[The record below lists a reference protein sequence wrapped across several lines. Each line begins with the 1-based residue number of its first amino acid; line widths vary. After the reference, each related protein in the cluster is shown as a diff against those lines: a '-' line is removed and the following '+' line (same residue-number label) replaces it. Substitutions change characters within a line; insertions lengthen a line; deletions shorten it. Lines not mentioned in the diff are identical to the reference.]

1 MDFTQAFKEVD
12 RLKEEFDSIKV
23 NTEFEKSK
31 LKYILG
37 DHLYNT
43 FKACNAMIAGGTISS
58 LFTNKEINDIDVY
71 FRNEN
76 DLAAFIMEICESE
89 WIVSS
94 TSKAT
99 LFHYKIQQDGEDPLP
114 VQLIHFKYFNNP
126 KEVFDSFDFTV
137 CMGAFD
143 FQTDEFVLH
152 SDFLKHNAQKILKFN
167 QHTDFPLISM
177 IRTNKYQDKGY
188 SISKPE
194 IFKILLASM
203 NLEIN
208 SYEELEDQLAGMY
221 GEAYDELL
229 ADIDRDAAVDLPM
242 VIERIGNIH
251 LTKNYFKRIDPI
263 HAKYSSIEELIF
275 SITGKKQKYFS
286 GYKGSKFIVDFD
298 NKGFEDAGYSFEP
311 NNEKHE
317 EVEASQYIDDK
328 YYKFVRKKDDRYFS
342 FFDDNFEYIQGD
354 RVEAKHHNGLYFNS
368 FEDIKH
374 SSYYNEDN
382 KVLIEVQVD
391 PKETISGGTTKQFYS
406 CKMIR
411 EVPEKEWNK
420 EKQTEQEDCDEGFLD
435 LD

>member
-12 RLKEEFDSIKV
+12 KLKEEFDAIKV
-23 NTEFEKSK
+23 NTDFEKAK

-37 DHLYNT
+37 DHLYDT
-43 FKACNAMIAGGTISS
+43 FKACNAMIAGGTIAS

-76 DLAAFIMEICESE
+76 DLAGFITEICESE

-99 LFHYKIQQDGEDPLP
+99 LFYYKVQDEKEPLP
-114 VQLIHFKYFNNP
+114 VQLIHFSYFNSP

-143 FQTDEFVLH
+143 FQTEEFVLH

-167 QHTDFPLISM
+167 QHTSFPLISM

-208 SYEELEDQLAGMY
+208 NYEELEDQLAGMY

-229 ADIDRDAAVDLPM
+229 ADVDKDAEVDLPM

-263 HAKYSSIEELIF
+263 HTKYPSIEALIIG
-275 SITGKKQKYFS
+275 ITGIKQKYFY
-286 GYKGSKFIVDFD
+286 GYKGNKFIVDFG

-317 EVEASQYIDDK
+317 EVEASQYIDNK
-328 YYKFVRKKDDRYFS
+328 YYKFVRKKDNRYFS
-342 FFDDNFEYIQGD
+342 FFDDNFEYIPGD

-368 FEDIKH
+368 FENIKQ

-391 PKETISGGTTKQFYS
+391 PKEIISGGVTKQFFS

-411 EVPEKEWNK
+411 EVPEEEWNK
-420 EKQTEQEDCDEGFLD
+420 ENQKDQENLDEY
-435 LD
+435 